1 MASRL
6 CYALGIGLNV
16 AGIATVLGL
25 NWEGFISFSGFGYYS
40 LFLYLG
46 FLAVGALAWGAG
58 LLLRRE
64 RWLDLMFWA
73 ACCDDVSIV
82 CDLSPEVL
90 CGLKSAGRVGQPG

>member
-1 MASRL
+1 MAARL

-73 ACCDDVSIV
+73 PAATMLALFVIYPLRFYVD
-82 CDLSPEVL
+82 
-90 CGLKSAGRVGQPG
+90 